1 MGFVVDA
8 DGTVAHRWQA
18 TCDRLKNVGLTLPAS
33 APAAGFV
40 GDSAQFR
47 ARVGVWIMP
56 DNVTDAGRLEDLVRT
71 LVPTGDPLID
81 HATAATDRAYTLDAR
96 FPAQDRIK
104 AELHCWLAWQ
114 KEPGRPFGTALKAQF
129 LRHDSDVAMRFV
141 AWFKALFGLA

>member
-1 MGFVVDA
+1 
-8 DGTVAHRWQA
+8 
-18 TCDRLKNVGLTLPAS
+18 
-33 APAAGFV
+33 
-40 GDSAQFR
+40 
-47 ARVGVWIMP
+47 MP